1 MMLGTDAASLLIYEA
16 LGSEARLN
24 IVRLLLQNREMH
36 INALAQ
42 ELFLSKAIVSTHVSK
57 LQKAGIVGSRMK
69 RENGGTYKYC
79 FILQEFM
86 TINLS
91 PEPVDAPF
99 HEVSIPVGQYTDY
112 EAWPTCGIA
121 TTTQMI
127 GQYDTPA
134 CFMDPDRV
142 NAGILWLARGF
153 LEYKIP
159 NYLNTE
165 QHLQEI
171 EISLELSSEAPQVN
185 ENWPSDIRFSLNG
198 HHLGTWTSPGDF
210 GDRKGKHTPLW
221 WKLDVNQYGVLKML
235 RINGE
240 GTFMD
245 GQRISDVRV
254 QDLNLGASTYW
265 TFGLKPEEGVAGRGG
280 LTLFGKGFGNYDQDI
295 LIRYYYDAREN
306 KTPDE

>member
-1 MMLGTDAASLLIYEA
+1 MLLGTDASSLVIYEA
-16 LGSEARLN
+16 LASEARLN
-24 IVRLLLQNREMH
+24 IVRLLLVNREMH
-36 INALAQ
+36 INALAK

-79 FILQEFM
+79 FIQQEFM
-86 TINLS
+86 LINLS
-91 PEPVDAPF
+91 PEPLDVPY

-159 NYLNTE
+159 NYLYNDQE
-165 QHLQEI
+165 LREI
-171 EISLELSSEAPQVN
+171 EISLELGSEAPKVN
-185 ENWPSDIRFSLNG
+185 ENWPSDIRFALNG

-210 GDRKGKHTPLW
+210 GDRKGKLTPQW
-221 WKLDVNQYGVLKML
+221 WHSDVNQYGVLKVL
-235 RINGE
+235 RINAE
-240 GTFMD
+240 GTFID
-245 GQRISDVRV
+245 GQRISDVRIH
-254 QDLNLGASTYW
+254 DLDLQAATYW
-265 TFGLKPEEGVAGRGG
+265 TIQLSPEEGAPGRGG

-295 LIRYYYDAREN
+295 LIRYYYEAVALTKE
-306 KTPDE
+306 

>member
-1 MMLGTDAASLLIYEA
+1 MMLGTDASSLIIYEA
-16 LGSEARLN
+16 LASEARLN

-42 ELFLSKAIVSTHVSK
+42 ELYLSKAIVSTHVSK

-79 FILQEFM
+79 YILQEFM
-86 TINLS
+86 MINLS
-91 PEPVDAPF
+91 PELNDVSF

-121 TTTQMI
+121 TTTRMI

-142 NAGILWLARGF
+142 HAGILWLARGF

-159 NYLNTE
+159 NYLYKDQE
-165 QHLQEI
+165 LREI
-171 EISLELSSEAPQVN
+171 EISLELGSEAPQVN

-210 GDRKGKHTPLW
+210 GDRKGRLTPQW
-221 WKLDVNQYGVLKML
+221 WKSDVNQYGVLKVL
-235 RINGE
+235 RINRE
-240 GTFMD
+240 GAFID
-245 GQRISDVRV
+245 GQRISDVRIH
-254 QDLNLGASTYW
+254 DLDLHEATYW
-265 TFGLKPEEGVAGRGG
+265 TFGLSPEEGVPGRGG

-295 LIRYYYDAREN
+295 LIRYYYDA
-306 KTPDE
+306 PHHQ

>member
-1 MMLGTDAASLLIYEA
+1 MMLGTDASSLIIYEA
-16 LGSEARLN
+16 LASEARLN
-24 IVRLLLQNREMH
+24 IVRLLIKNREMH
-36 INALAQ
+36 INALAKD
-42 ELFLSKAIVSTHVSK
+42 LYLSKAIVSTHVSK

-91 PEPVDAPF
+91 PEPVDAPY

-198 HHLGTWTSPGDF
+198 KHLGTWTSPGDF

-221 WKLDVNQYGVLKML
+221 WKLDVNQYGVLKVL
-235 RINGE
+235 RINRE

-245 GQRISDVRV
+245 SQRISDVRIH
-254 QDLNLGASTYW
+254 DLQLDSSTYW
-265 TFGLKPEEGVAGRGG
+265 TFGLRPEEGVPGRGG

-295 LIRYYYDAREN
+295 LIRYYYDAGES
-306 KTPDE
+306 TSPDV

>member
-1 MMLGTDAASLLIYEA
+1 MMLGTDSSSLIIYEA
-16 LGSEARLN
+16 LASEARLN

-36 INALAQ
+36 INALAK
-42 ELFLSKAIVSTHVSK
+42 ELYLSKAIVSTHVSK

-91 PEPVDAPF
+91 PEPVDAPY

-198 HHLGTWTSPGDF
+198 KHLGTWTSPGDF

-221 WKLDVNQYGVLKML
+221 WKLDVNQYGVLKVM

-240 GTFMD
+240 GTFID
-245 GQRISDVRV
+245 GQPISDVRIH
-254 QDLNLGASTYW
+254 DLQLDSSTYW
-265 TFGLKPEEGVAGRGG
+265 TFGLRPEEGVPGRGG

-295 LIRYYYDAREN
+295 LIRYYYEAAALKKE
-306 KTPDE
+306 

>member
-1 MMLGTDAASLLIYEA
+1 
-16 LGSEARLN
+16 
-24 IVRLLLQNREMH
+24 MH
-36 INALAQ
+36 INALAK
-42 ELFLSKAIVSTHVSK
+42 ELYLSKAIVSTHVSK

-91 PEPVDAPF
+91 PEPVDAPY

-142 NAGILWLARGF
+142 NAGILWFAQGF

-221 WKLDVNQYGVLKML
+221 WKLDVNQYGVLKVL

-245 GQRISDVRV
+245 SQRISDVRIH
-254 QDLNLGASTYW
+254 DLELDSSTYW
-265 TFGLKPEEGVAGRGG
+265 TFGLRPEEGVPGRGG

-295 LIRYYYDAREN
+295 LIRYYYEAAEL
-306 KTPDE
+306 

>member
-1 MMLGTDAASLLIYEA
+1 MMLGTDASSLVIYEA
-16 LGSEARLN
+16 LASEARLN
-24 IVRLLLQNREMH
+24 IVRLLLFNREMH
-36 INALAQ
+36 INALAK
-42 ELFLSKAIVSTHVSK
+42 ELYLSKAIVSTHVSK

-79 FILQEFM
+79 FIQQEFM
-86 TINLS
+86 LINLS
-91 PEPVDAPF
+91 PEPLDVPY

-159 NYLNTE
+159 NYLYKD
-165 QHLQEI
+165 QVLREI
-171 EISLELSSEAPQVN
+171 EISLELGSEAPQVN
-185 ENWPSDIRFSLNG
+185 ENWPSDIRFVLNG
-198 HHLGTWTSPGDF
+198 HHLGMWTSPGDF
-210 GDRKGKHTPLW
+210 GDRKGKLTPQW
-221 WKLDVNQYGVLKML
+221 WHSDVNQYGVLKVL
-235 RINGE
+235 RINAE
-240 GTFMD
+240 GTFID
-245 GQRISDVRV
+245 GQRISDVRIH
-254 QDLNLGASTYW
+254 DLDLQAATYW
-265 TFGLKPEEGVAGRGG
+265 TIQLSPEEGVPGRGG

-295 LIRYYYDAREN
+295 LIRYYYEGALL
-306 KTPDE
+306 

>member
-1 MMLGTDAASLLIYEA
+1 MMLGTDSSSLIIYEA
-16 LGSEARLN
+16 LASEARLN

-36 INALAQ
+36 INALAK
-42 ELFLSKAIVSTHVSK
+42 ELYLSKAIVSTHVSK

-91 PEPVDAPF
+91 PEPFDAPY

-198 HHLGTWTSPGDF
+198 KHLGTWTSPGDF

-221 WKLDVNQYGVLKML
+221 WKLDVNQYGVLKVL

-245 GQRISDVRV
+245 GQRISDVRIH
-254 QDLNLGASTYW
+254 DLQLDSSTYW
-265 TFGLKPEEGVAGRGG
+265 TFGLRPEEGVPGRGG

-295 LIRYYYDAREN
+295 LIRYYYETAALKRE
-306 KTPDE
+306 

>member
-1 MMLGTDAASLLIYEA
+1 MMLGTDATSLIIYEA
-16 LGSEARLN
+16 LASEARLN

-36 INALAQ
+36 INALSK
-42 ELFLSKAIVSTHVSK
+42 ELYLSKAIVSTHVSK

-91 PEPVDAPF
+91 PEPVDAPY

-112 EAWPTCGIA
+112 EASPTCGIA

-221 WKLDVNQYGVLKML
+221 WKLDVNQYGVLKVL

-245 GQRISDVRV
+245 SQRISDVRIH
-254 QDLNLGASTYW
+254 DLELDSSTYW
-265 TFGLKPEEGVAGRGG
+265 TFGLRPEEGVPGRGG

-295 LIRYYYDAREN
+295 LVRYYYEAAEL
-306 KTPDE
+306 

>member
-16 LGSEARLN
+16 LASEARLN

-79 FILQEFM
+79 FIVREFM

-91 PEPVDAPF
+91 PEPVDAPY
-99 HEVSIPVGQYTDY
+99 HEISIPVGQYTDY

-142 NAGILWLARGF
+142 NAGILWMARGF

-159 NYLNTE
+159 NYLYND
-165 QHLQEI
+165 QHLREI
-171 EISLELSSEAPQVN
+171 EISLELSSEAPKVN
-185 ENWPSDIRFSLNG
+185 ENWPSDIRFTLNG
-198 HHLGTWTSPGDF
+198 NDLGTWTSPGDF

-240 GTFMD
+240 GTFID
-245 GQRISDVRV
+245 GQRISDVCV

-295 LIRYYYDAREN
+295 LIRYYYDAQKN

>member
-1 MMLGTDAASLLIYEA
+1 MMLGTDASSLIIYEA
-16 LGSEARLN
+16 LASEARLN

-36 INALAQ
+36 INALAK
-42 ELFLSKAIVSTHVSK
+42 ELYLSKAIVSTHVSK

-91 PEPVDAPF
+91 PEPVDAPY

-112 EAWPTCGIA
+112 QAWPTCGIA

-142 NAGILWLARGF
+142 NAGILWMARGF

-198 HHLGTWTSPGDF
+198 NHLGTWTSPGDF

-221 WKLDVNQYGVLKML
+221 WKLDVNQYGVLKVL

-245 GQRISDVRV
+245 GQRISDVRIH
-254 QDLNLGASTYW
+254 DLQLDFSTYW

-295 LIRYYYDAREN
+295 LIRYYYNAQEN
-306 KTPDE
+306 QTSDE

>member
-1 MMLGTDAASLLIYEA
+1 MMLGTDASSLIIYEA
-16 LGSEARLN
+16 LASEARLN

-36 INALAQ
+36 INALAK
-42 ELFLSKAIVSTHVSK
+42 ELYLSKAIVSTHVSK

-91 PEPVDAPF
+91 PEPVDAPY

-198 HHLGTWTSPGDF
+198 KHLGTWTSPRGF
-210 GDRKGKHTPLW
+210 WRS
-221 WKLDVNQYGVLKML
+221 
-235 RINGE
+235 E
-240 GTFMD
+240 GQTYTAMVEI
-245 GQRISDVRV
+245 GRQPVWCTE
-254 QDLNLGASTYW
+254 GA
-265 TFGLKPEEGVAGRGG
+265 AH
-280 LTLFGKGFGNYDQDI
+280 
-295 LIRYYYDAREN
+295 
-306 KTPDE
+306 

>member
-16 LGSEARLN
+16 LASEARLN

-79 FILQEFM
+79 FIVREFM

-91 PEPVDAPF
+91 PEPVDAPY
-99 HEVSIPVGQYTDY
+99 HEISIPVGQYTDY

-221 WKLDVNQYGVLKML
+221 WKLDVNQYGVLKVL
-235 RINGE
+235 RINAE

-245 GQRISDVRV
+245 SQRISDVRIH
-254 QDLNLGASTYW
+254 DLKLDSSTYW
-265 TFGLKPEEGVAGRGG
+265 TFGLRPEEGVPGRGG

-295 LIRYYYDAREN
+295 LIRYYYEAAEL
-306 KTPDE
+306 

>member
-16 LGSEARLN
+16 LASEARLN

-79 FILQEFM
+79 FIVREFM

-91 PEPVDAPF
+91 PEPVDAPYY
-99 HEVSIPVGQYTDY
+99 EISIPVGQYTDY

-142 NAGILWLARGF
+142 NAGILWMARGF

-221 WKLDVNQYGVLKML
+221 WKLDVNQYGVLKVL

-245 GQRISDVRV
+245 SQRISDVRIH
-254 QDLNLGASTYW
+254 DLELDSSTYW
-265 TFGLKPEEGVAGRGG
+265 TFGLRPEEGVPGRGG

-295 LIRYYYDAREN
+295 LIRYYYEAAEL
-306 KTPDE
+306 

>member
-1 MMLGTDAASLLIYEA
+1 MMLGTDATSLIIYEA
-16 LGSEARLN
+16 LASEARLN

-36 INALAQ
+36 INALAK
-42 ELFLSKAIVSTHVSK
+42 ELYLSKAIVSTHVSK

-91 PEPVDAPF
+91 PEPVDAPY

-221 WKLDVNQYGVLKML
+221 WKLDVNQYGVLKVL
-235 RINGE
+235 RINEE

-245 GQRISDVRV
+245 SQRISDVRIH
-254 QDLNLGASTYW
+254 DLELDSSTYW
-265 TFGLKPEEGVAGRGG
+265 TFGLRPEEGVPGRGG

-295 LIRYYYDAREN
+295 LIRYYYEAAEL
-306 KTPDE
+306 

>member
-1 MMLGTDAASLLIYEA
+1 MMLGTDASSLIIYEA
-16 LGSEARLN
+16 LASEARLN
-24 IVRLLLQNREMH
+24 IVRLLLQNKEMH
-36 INALAQ
+36 INALAK
-42 ELFLSKAIVSTHVSK
+42 ELYLSKAIVSTHVSK

-86 TINLS
+86 TISLS
-91 PEPVDAPF
+91 PEPIDAPY

-142 NAGILWLARGF
+142 NASILWLARGF

-159 NYLNTE
+159 NYLYTD
-165 QHLQEI
+165 QQLREI
-171 EISLELSSEAPQVN
+171 EISLELSSEAPKVN
-185 ENWPSDIRFSLNG
+185 ENWPSDIRFTLNG
-198 HHLGTWTSPGDF
+198 NYLGTWTSPGDF
-210 GDRKGKHTPLW
+210 GDRQGKLTPQW
-221 WKLDVNQYGVLKML
+221 WKSDVNQYGMLKVL
-235 RINGE
+235 RINAE
-240 GTFMD
+240 GTCID
-245 GQRISDVRV
+245 GQRISDVRIS
-254 QDLNLGASTYW
+254 DLDLQAATYW
-265 TFGLKPEEGVAGRGG
+265 TFGISPEEGMQGRGG

-295 LIRYYYDAREN
+295 LIRYYYDA
-306 KTPDE
+306 PHPV